1 VVLASLAG
9 VAVLGWVVNLQP
21 DGEVPAGLTF
31 VAMAAAL
38 GLGTGG
44 VFAWVGVL
52 APPGKVGSIS
62 GVVSAAGGLGGYF
75 PPLVMGA
82 TYDAATRSYS
92 IGLLLLVATALVALA
107 FTVLAVRGPSKTVQA
122 VKA

>member
-1 VVLASLAG
+1 VLA
-9 VAVLGWVVNLQP
+9 WVVNLQP

-31 VAMAAAL
+31 VAMAAVL

-62 GVVSAAGGLGGYF
+62 GVVSAAGGL
-75 PPLVMGA
+75 
-82 TYDAATRSYS
+82 AATLRPSCWAQRTTPPPAVTQS
-92 IGLLLLVATALVALA
+92 ACCCWLPPPWFCVVPRKPSRQLRPAV
-107 FTVLAVRGPSKTVQA
+107 VLTG
-122 VKA
+122 

>member
-1 VVLASLAG
+1 M
-9 VAVLGWVVNLQP
+9 NLYP
-21 DGEVPAGLTF
+21 EGEVQAGLTF

-38 GLGTGG
+38 GLGSGG

-52 APPGKVGSIS
+52 APQGKVGSIS

-92 IGLLLLVATALVALA
+92 IGLLLLVATALVALV
-107 FTVLAVRGPSKTVQA
+107 FTIVAVQGRTKPRVVPPGLAGPRP
-122 VKA
+122 

>member
-1 VVLASLAG
+1 
-9 VAVLGWVVNLQP
+9 
-21 DGEVPAGLTF
+21 
-31 VAMAAAL
+31 MAAAL

-52 APPGKVGSIS
+52 APHGKVGSIS

-92 IGLLLLVATALVALA
+92 IGLLLLVVTALVALV
-107 FTVLAVRGPSKTVQA
+107 FTVFAVQPRAGSAAVQRA
-122 VKA
+122 R